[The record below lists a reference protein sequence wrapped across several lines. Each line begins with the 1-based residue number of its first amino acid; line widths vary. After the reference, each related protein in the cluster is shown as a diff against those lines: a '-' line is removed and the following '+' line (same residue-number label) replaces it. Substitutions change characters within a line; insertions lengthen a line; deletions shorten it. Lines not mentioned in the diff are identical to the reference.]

1 MDGIVPKLKHCVWT
15 RTNDTLV
22 VLVHPHQATTL
33 ADPNGQVEALLTMLR
48 AGDRSVGQLHAA
60 IAQQFPE
67 VTRDELDAAVS
78 SLDELG
84 FLEDVA
90 GSQPTEAVGRFA
102 SSLAFFDYFSRLHL
116 GRNELQRRLVD
127 SHVLVLGTGGLGSTV
142 VMNLAGLGVG
152 RLTLLDVDTVEPRN
166 FARQFLYRA
175 ADIGRSKV
183 ERAAEWVQEFD
194 PAIEVRAIER
204 RIAGPRDIADL
215 LPGVHLVIRGV
226 DQPPREIAGWVNEA
240 CTQAGVPHI
249 GGGLFG
255 TRLMYYS
262 VDPDVSACQHCAEL
276 AANEEDAARDY
287 SMAELRQR
295 LAPPNNG
302 IGPFA
307 SLLGSLVAMEALRY
321 LTRFA
326 PPVTA
331 GAVYELDVTG
341 GGSPSLTAWA
351 RRANCPVCTSAC

>member
-1 MDGIVPKLKHCVWT
+1 MVPTLKHCVWT
-15 RTNDTLV
+15 RTGDTLV

-48 AGDRSVGQLHAA
+48 AGGRSVGQLHTAVV
-60 IAQQFPE
+60 QQFPE
-67 VTRDELDAAVS
+67 VTRDELDAAVN

-84 FLEDVA
+84 FLEDAA
-90 GSQPTEAVGRFA
+90 GSQSTDAASRFA
-102 SSLAFFDYFSRLHL
+102 SNLAFFDYFSRLSL
-116 GRNELQRRLVD
+116 GRDELQRRLTN

-166 FARQFLYRA
+166 FARQFLYRTV
-175 ADIGRSKV
+175 DIGRSKV

-204 RIAGPRDIADL
+204 RICGPGDMADL
-215 LPGVHLVIRGV
+215 LPGVDLVIKGI

-262 VDPDVSACQHCAEL
+262 VDPDLTACQRCAEL
-276 AANEEDAARDY
+276 ASNEEDATRDY

-331 GAVYELDVTG
+331 GAVYELDVAG
-341 GGSPSLTAWA
+341 GGPPSLTPWA
-351 RRANCPVCTSAC
+351 RRADCPVCTGAQ